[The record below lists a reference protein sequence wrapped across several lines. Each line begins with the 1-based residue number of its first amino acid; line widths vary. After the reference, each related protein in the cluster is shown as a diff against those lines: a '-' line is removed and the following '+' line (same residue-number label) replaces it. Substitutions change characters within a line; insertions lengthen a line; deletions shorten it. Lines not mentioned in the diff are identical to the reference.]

1 MTDDMG
7 TPLPPPVE
15 APPKKSN
22 TGLIIA
28 IVVLVILCC
37 CCIAIL
43 GFGWNFGDQVMQ
55 WLGFY

>member
-7 TPLPPPVE
+7 TPLPPPVQ
-15 APPKKSN
+15 APPKKTN

-43 GFGWNFGDQVMQ
+43 GFGWNFGDQIMR
-55 WLGFY
+55 WFGWY